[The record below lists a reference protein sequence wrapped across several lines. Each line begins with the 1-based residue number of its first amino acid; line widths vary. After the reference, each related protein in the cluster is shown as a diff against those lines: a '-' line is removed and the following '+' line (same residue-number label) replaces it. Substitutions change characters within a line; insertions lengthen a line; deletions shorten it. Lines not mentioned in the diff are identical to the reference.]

1 MSATGEKDKDNSVG
15 SRSCVRTI
23 PWVMQSQAK
32 LIHSTNKYPLP
43 LLCAD
48 IVPST
53 GDTTGTKHSW
63 SHVAVE
69 KTTWIQLSKQTH
81 DGMTTAKQKLRWPE
95 RKGRRD
101 GGRACCAERLPET
114 DCEGSEWKELPGL
127 WSRASGED
135 QRSHKESVRLEVY
148 GKDMRQG

>member
-32 LIHSTNKYPLP
+32 LIHSINKYPLP

-63 SHVAVE
+63 SHAAVE
-69 KTTWIQLSKQTH
+69 KTTRIQLSKQIH

-101 GGRACCAERLPET
+101 GGRACCAERLRLT
-114 DCEGSEWKELPGL
+114 VGKVRWKELPGL
-127 WSRASGED
+127 WCRASREG
-135 QRSHKESVRLEVY
+135 QRSHKEPGRLEVY
-148 GKDMRQG
+148 VKDMRQG

>member
-1 MSATGEKDKDNSVG
+1 
-15 SRSCVRTI
+15 
-23 PWVMQSQAK
+23 MQSQAK

-53 GDTTGTKHSW
+53 GDTTGTKHSL

-69 KTTWIQLSKQTH
+69 KTTRIQLSKQIH

-114 DCEGSEWKELPGL
+114 DCGESEVERTSWALKQSIQGGSEESQGARKAGGL
-127 WSRASGED
+127 CEGYEAG
-135 QRSHKESVRLEVY
+135 LE
-148 GKDMRQG
+148 QACN

>member
-1 MSATGEKDKDNSVG
+1 MSATGEKDKDSSVG

-23 PWVMQSQAK
+23 PWVMQSQVK

-53 GDTTGTKHSW
+53 GDTTGTKHSR

-69 KTTWIQLSKQTH
+69 KTTRIQLSKQIH

-101 GGRACCAERLPET
+101 GGHACCAERLRLT
-114 DCEGSEWKELPGL
+114 AGKVRWKELPGL
-127 WSRASGED
+127 WCRASREG
-135 QRSHKESVRLEVY
+135 QRSHKEPGRLEVY
-148 GKDMRQG
+148 VKDMRQG